1 MTKLATIGEAATI
14 SGLSAKMIR
23 HYEKIGLLAKA
34 NRTDGGYRLYNPQ
47 QLKVM
52 GVIKQAKKLG
62 FSLNQTHSLVGLWQ
76 NPKRASR
83 EVKQLAEQ
91 HLVEINQKI
100 NELEQMKQ
108 ALQTL
113 SNNCNADDN
122 ASCSILD
129 GLANNQ
135 N

>member
-1 MTKLATIGEAATI
+1 MTKLTTIGEAATI

-23 HYEKIGLLAKA
+23 HYETIGLLAKA

-62 FSLNQTHSLVGLWQ
+62 FSLNQTHSLVDLWQ

-91 HLVEINQKI
+91 HLVEINEKI

-129 GLANNQ
+129 DLANNQ

>member
-62 FSLNQTHSLVGLWQ
+62 FSLNQTHSLVDLWQ

>member
-1 MTKLATIGEAATI
+1 MTKLTTIGEAATI

-62 FSLNQTHSLVGLWQ
+62 FSLNQTHSLVDLWQ
-76 NPKRASR
+76 NPKRVSR

-91 HLVEINQKI
+91 HLVEINEKI

>member
-1 MTKLATIGEAATI
+1 MEQLVTIGEAAEK

-23 HYEKIGLLAKA
+23 HYETIGLLAKA
-34 NRTDGGYRLYNPQ
+34 TRTDGGYRLYNSQ

-52 GVIKQAKKLG
+52 GLIKQAKKLG
-62 FSLNQTHSLVGLWQ
+62 FSLNQTHSLVDLWQ

-83 EVKQLAEQ
+83 KVKQLAEQ
-91 HLVEINQKI
+91 HLMEINEKI

-135 N
+135 T

>member
-1 MTKLATIGEAATI
+1 MTKLTTIGEAATI

-23 HYEKIGLLAKA
+23 HYETIGLLAKA

-62 FSLNQTHSLVGLWQ
+62 FSLNQTHSLVDLWQ

-91 HLVEINQKI
+91 HLVEINEKI

>member
-23 HYEKIGLLAKA
+23 HYETIGLLAKA

-62 FSLNQTHSLVGLWQ
+62 FSLNQTHSLVDLWQ

-91 HLVEINQKI
+91 HLVEINEKI